1 MSNDLLYVYLNNV
14 KVGELFKDDL
24 GGFNFCYDENAKN
37 PLSLSLPIQ
46 KKEFLHKDCKGFF
59 NGK

>member
-37 PLSLSLPIQ
+37 PL
-46 KKEFLHKDCKGFF
+46 
-59 NGK
+59 

>member
-24 GGFNFCYDENAKN
+24 GGFNFYYDENVKN
-37 PLSLSLPIQ
+37 PPTICLRVNYTYSKQFSITA
-46 KKEFLHKDCKGFF
+46 
-59 NGK
+59 